1 MIKHKNNNVTMH
13 VRILNHN
20 HSIKKF
26 CMRKTLTNPRRA
38 YQTLVVTPSNDKN
51 TICMPKIIPPIIA
64 PQLQDP
70 KSRQKTKS
78 ITLTREQVVLYQNE
92 AQRPQYISSK

>member
-1 MIKHKNNNVTMH
+1 
-13 VRILNHN
+13 
-20 HSIKKF
+20 
-26 CMRKTLTNPRRA
+26 
-38 YQTLVVTPSNDKN
+38 
-51 TICMPKIIPPIIA
+51 MPKIIPPRVA

-78 ITLTREQVVLYQNE
+78 VTLTREQVMLYQNE